1 MMTGPILNSC
11 SIILGGILGSSLSRY
26 IPKRLQEGMPAIFA
40 LACIAIGI
48 NMIVK
53 VNNLPVVVM
62 SLMIGTVIG
71 ESCYLESG
79 VSNAANFIQS
89 KLKRLLPL
97 PRGLTKE
104 EFSQQFTALIVLF
117 GASGLGVIGAMT
129 EGLNGNYQ
137 LLLVKSLMD
146 LPTAMIFAITL
157 GPGVVLLAVVQFVV
171 QSLLFILASF
181 IMPYMDSL
189 AYADF
194 SAVGGIIML
203 AVGLRISK
211 IMHFAV
217 VNFLP
222 ALFLVLPFTFVWRH
236 FFPS

>member
-1 MMTGPILNSC
+1 MMIGPIMNSC
-11 SIILGGILGSSLSRY
+11 AIILGGLGGASLARY
-26 IPKRLQEGMPAIFA
+26 IPKRLQKGLPATFA
-40 LACIAIGI
+40 LSAIAIGI
-48 NMIVK
+48 SMIVK
-53 VNNLPVVVM
+53 VNNLTVVVM
-62 SLMIGTVIG
+62 ALILGTALG
-71 ESCYLESG
+71 ELIYLESG
-79 VSNAANFIQS
+79 VSKAASFIQR
-89 KLKRLLPL
+89 KCEGFLPL
-97 PRGLTKE
+97 PRGLSKQ
-104 EFSQQFTALIVLF
+104 EFSHQFTALIVLF

-146 LPTAMIFAITL
+146 FVTAMIFAVTL

-171 QSLLFILASF
+171 QASLFLLAQS
-181 IMPYMDSL
+181 IMPYMDAI

-203 AVGLRISK
+203 AVGLRIAK

-222 ALFLVLPFTFVWRH
+222 ALILVLPFTYLWRE
-236 FFPS
+236 FFPT